1 MDKRAARMAR
11 ILVVDDD
18 PNMVGIL
25 CTTLARA
32 GYSVERTARGQ
43 TALEMLEKDAS
54 VDLLLTDVKMPGID
68 GFGLART
75 ARQRRPALRIV
86 YISGNPM
93 QVQAVD
99 QGDKFGPVLP
109 KTISGEHLLAAIEK
123 ALASPPE
130 PAR

>member
-1 MDKRAARMAR
+1 MAR

-18 PNMVGIL
+18 PNMIGIL
-25 CTTLARA
+25 STTLVRA
-32 GYSVERTARGQ
+32 GHSVERAARGQ
-43 TALEMLEKDAS
+43 TALEMLEKDEA
-54 VDLLLTDVKMPGID
+54 VELLLTDVKMPGID

-75 ARQRRPALRIV
+75 ARLRRPALRVV

-99 QGDKFGPVLP
+99 QGEKFGPVLP

-123 ALASPPE
+123 ALAAPPE
-130 PAR
+130 RPR

>member
-1 MDKRAARMAR
+1 MAR

-18 PNMVGIL
+18 PNMIGIL

-32 GYSVERTARGQ
+32 GHSVERTARGQ

-75 ARQRRPALRIV
+75 ARLRRPALRVV

-93 QVQAVD
+93 QVQTVD
-99 QGDKFGPVLP
+99 KGDKFGPVLP
-109 KTISGEHLLAAIEK
+109 KTISGGDLLVAIEN
-123 ALASPPE
+123 ALASPPQ
-130 PAR
+130 PPR

>member
-1 MDKRAARMAR
+1 MAR

-18 PNMVGIL
+18 PNMIGML
-25 CTTLARA
+25 CAMLARA
-32 GYSVERTARGQ
+32 GHSVERTARGEK
-43 TALEMLEKDAS
+43 ALEMLEKDTS

-75 ARQRRPALRIV
+75 ARHRWPGLRVV

-99 QGDKFGPVLP
+99 KGDKFGPVLP
-109 KTISGEHLLAAIEK
+109 KTISGEHLLVAIEK

-130 PAR
+130 PRR